1 MTIEHSNNDFLCFE
15 GLNKSF
21 LGVHALKDISLQIH
35 AGEVH
40 ALVGEN
46 GAGKSTLVKVL
57 TGVYRKDSGRIFFKG
72 KEINPYNLLDAQ
84 KLGISVI
91 FQEFNLIPKLSIAA
105 NIFIGNESFNKLK
118 FLKNH
123 EMEEMSKKYLSEV
136 SLDLNPATKI
146 EHLDPARKQ
155 LVEVAKALSRDS
167 QLIIMDEPTSSLSE
181 KEIVNLFRLISK
193 LKQKGVSILY
203 ISHYLDEVFQIAD
216 RLSILRDGKLVDT
229 LNVKDTNI
237 DTVVQKMIG
246 TSLDVFYKKDNVPQ
260 PEIVLSVENFSK
272 NGNYEDIS
280 FDVRKGE
287 IFGITG
293 SVGAGK
299 SELVRSIFGILK
311 NDKGKIKIRGK
322 QVLINSPL
330 DAIHYGIGM
339 LTEERHKEGLVLGLS
354 VLKNISLSS
363 LGKIQLGTFI
373 VNRREINLAVK
384 YIESLSIKVSNIGEK
399 VKFLSGGNQQ
409 KVVLAK
415 WLARAP
421 DILILDEPSKG
432 IDVGAKS
439 EIYEILSNLAKE
451 GTSILF
457 VSSDIN
463 EIIAMADRFIVMR
476 NGKVVNR
483 FNYGRTTKEEV
494 LKYAIGGV

>member
-1 MTIEHSNNDFLCFE
+1 MSIEFGSNDLLRFE
-15 GLNKSF
+15 NVNKSF
-21 LGVHALKDISLQIH
+21 LGVQALKDINLQIH
-35 AGEVH
+35 TGEVH

-46 GAGKSTLVKVL
+46 GAGKSTLVKIL
-57 TGVYRKDSGRIFFKG
+57 TGVYKKDSGKIIFKG
-72 KEINPYNLLDAQ
+72 EEINPFNLLDAQ

-91 FQEFNLIPKLSIAA
+91 FQELNLIPKLSIAA
-105 NIFIGNESFNKLK
+105 NIFIGSESVNQLK
-118 FLKNH
+118 FLNNH
-123 EMEEMSKKYLSEV
+123 EMEEKSKEFLSEV
-136 SLDLNPATKI
+136 SLDLNPETKI
-146 EHLDPARKQ
+146 EHLDSARKQ
-155 LVEVAKALSRDS
+155 LVEIAKALSRDS

-181 KEIVNLFRLISK
+181 KEIVNLFRLINK
-193 LKQKGVSILY
+193 LKNKGVSILY

-216 RLSILRDGKLVDT
+216 RLSVLRDGKMVDT
-229 LNVKDTNI
+229 LNIKDTDI
-237 DTVVQKMIG
+237 ETVVRKMIG
-246 TSLDVFYKKDNVPQ
+246 TSLSGFYKKDNVPQ
-260 PEIVLSVENFSK
+260 PEIILSVENLSK
-272 NGNYEDIS
+272 NGIYEDIS

-311 NDKGKIKIRGK
+311 NDKGKIKIRGE
-322 QVLINSPL
+322 QIFINSPL
-330 DAIHYGIGM
+330 DAINLGIGM

-363 LGKIQLGTFI
+363 LGKVQSGTFI
-373 VNRREINLAVK
+373 INREEVNLAK
-384 YIESLSIKVSNIGEK
+384 KFIENLSIKASNIGER
-399 VKFLSGGNQQ
+399 VKYLSGGNQQ

-439 EIYEILSNLAKE
+439 EIYEILSNLAKA

-457 VSSDIN
+457 VSSDVN

-476 NGKVVNR
+476 NGIIVNQ
-483 FNYGRTTKEEV
+483 FNHGRTTKEEV